1 MSDDD
6 RSGPSPLARDE
17 LIRYARHLALPEVGE
32 AGQRKLK
39 AARVLLVGAGGLGS
53 PAALYLAA
61 AGVGALG
68 IVEDDVV
75 DATNLQR
82 QVLHGTSWVGRSKI
96 ESAAERLRDVNPH
109 VAVERH
115 PRRLTSRNALDIV
128 GRYDLAV
135 DGSDNFPTRYLIND
149 ACVLLG
155 RPYVY
160 GAVLRWEGQVALFG
174 APGGPCY
181 RCLFR
186 EPPPAGFVPDCAE
199 GGVLGVLPGVIGSL
213 QAVEAIKW
221 ILGKGAPLAGRLL
234 IFDALELR
242 FREVRISRDACCP
255 VCGDQPSQKTLIDYE
270 IFCGTARSA
279 RSAAPGVDGAPEI
292 DAARL
297 AEALGGSDPPALVDV
312 REPWEWDVGNLEAL
326 GAVHIP
332 VAELVDRVD
341 ELPGD
346 RPVVAYCR
354 TGARSLDAAERLQA
368 LGYEAKS
375 LRGGLLVWAQEVDPE
390 VTVV

>member
-6 RSGPSPLARDE
+6 RSGPAPLARDE
-17 LIRYARHLALPEVGE
+17 LIRYARHLALPEVGR
-32 AGQRKLK
+32 AGQRRLK

-61 AGVGALG
+61 AGVGTLG
-68 IVEDDVV
+68 IVEHDVV

-82 QVLHGTSWVGRSKI
+82 QILHGTSSVGRSKI

-115 PRRLTSRNALDIV
+115 PRRLTSGNALDIV
-128 GRYDLAV
+128 AGYDLAV

-174 APGGPCY
+174 TPGGPCY

-186 EPPPAGFVPDCAE
+186 EPPPPGFVPDCAE

-221 ILGKGAPLAGRLL
+221 ILGLGVPLAGRLL

-242 FREVRISRDACCP
+242 FREVRISRDTCCP
-255 VCGDQPSQKTLIDYE
+255 VCGDEPTQKTLIDYE
-270 IFCGTARSA
+270 IFCGTARSVG
-279 RSAAPGVDGAPEI
+279 SAAPEAGDAPEI
-292 DAARL
+292 DPARL
-297 AEALGGSDPPALVDV
+297 AEALGGSDPPVLVDV

-332 VAELVDRVD
+332 VAELADRAD
-341 ELPGD
+341 ELPGR

-354 TGARSLDAAERLQA
+354 TGARSLDAAERLQS
-368 LGYEAKS
+368 LGYEASS
-375 LRGGLLVWAQEVDPE
+375 LRGGLVAWAQEVDPE
-390 VTVV
+390 LTVV

>member
-1 MSDDD
+1 M
-6 RSGPSPLARDE
+6 
-17 LIRYARHLALPEVGE
+17 
-32 AGQRKLK
+32 
-39 AARVLLVGAGGLGS
+39 
-53 PAALYLAA
+53 
-61 AGVGALG
+61 
-68 IVEDDVV
+68 
-75 DATNLQR
+75 
-82 QVLHGTSWVGRSKI
+82 GRSKL
-96 ESAAERLRDVNPH
+96 ESAAERLHDVNPH
-109 VAVERH
+109 VTVERH
-115 PRRLTSRNALDIV
+115 PARLTSGNALDIV

-135 DGSDNFPTRYLIND
+135 DGSDNFPTRYLVND

-186 EPPPAGFVPDCAE
+186 EPPPPGLVPDCAE

-221 ILGKGAPLAGRLL
+221 ILGAGTPLAGRLL
-234 IFDALELR
+234 IFDALDLR
-242 FREVRISRDACCP
+242 FREVRISRDGCCP
-255 VCGDQPSQKTLIDYE
+255 VCGDQPSQKVLIDYE
-270 IFCGTARSA
+270 LFCGTVQSA
-279 RSAAPGVDGAPEI
+279 GSATSGAGDTLEI
-292 DAARL
+292 NAARL
-297 AEALGGSDPPALVDV
+297 AEALAGSDPPALVDV

-332 VAELVDRVD
+332 MAELVDRAD
-341 ELPGD
+341 ELPED

-354 TGARSLDAAERLQA
+354 TGARSLAVAERLQS

-375 LRGGLLVWAQEVDPE
+375 LRGGLVVWAQEVDPA